1 MTDFQSL
8 FFGAAMFVLGFIACA
23 LLVKLR
29 RERRKGYMKPIPK
42 AARRYMV

>member
-1 MTDFQSL
+1 MTDLQSVL
-8 FFGAAMFVLGFIACA
+8 FGGACFVLGFIACA

-29 RERRKGYMKPIPK
+29 RAQRKGFYKPIPK